1 MAKLTLL
8 SVVNTY
14 MDYTDGFRV
23 ATIDDTIESQQVASI
38 CEKVYQDLNNDVF
51 NNSLTETLLQL
62 DSLADSTKPN
72 YLKLP
77 STASKIKESKVMY
90 NVATGAAGAT
100 TLNIKQ
106 IPYMRPQE
114 FLDTM
119 GLRSTN
125 QTNTQIVTDFSGYK
139 MVIQNKSAPQFFTSF
154 DDEHLVFD
162 SFDSDVDS
170 VLQSSKSGILTSEQR
185 TFTQSDTYI
194 IDFPEWFHTTYLN
207 AVIAEASEVLREEP
221 IFSVARKAR
230 AGIAKARK
238 KERIGSQGIETR
250 RRKYGR

>member
-1 MAKLTLL
+1 MAKQTLL

-23 ATIDDTIESQQVASI
+23 ASIDDTIEGQQVASI
-38 CEKVYQDLNNDVF
+38 CEKVFYDLVNDIF
-51 NNSLTETLLQL
+51 NNNLTENLIQL
-62 DSLADSTKPN
+62 EALADSTKPN
-72 YLKLP
+72 YLRLP
-77 STASKIKESKVMY
+77 DTASKIKESKVMY
-90 NVATGAAGAT
+90 NVATGASGAS

-106 IPYMRPQE
+106 IPFVRPQE
-114 FLDTM
+114 FLDTI

-125 QTNTQIVTDFSGYK
+125 QTNTQVVTDYSGYQ
-139 MVIQNKSAPQFFTSF
+139 MVIQNKTAPQFFTTF

-170 VLQSSKSGILTSEQR
+170 TLQSSKSGILTSEQR
-185 TFTQSDTYI
+185 TFTPSDTYI
-194 IDFPEWFHTTYLN
+194 IDLPEYFHQTYVN

-230 AGIAKARK
+230 IGIAKARK